1 MRPKAHANAM
11 LTNAGEYGLSLRK
24 YETSHVS
31 SVIVACARA
40 ICPAKTWAYL
50 DKLLGIG
57 EDTAKHR
64 IAGRRKFTADE
75 LATLLRTER
84 GIDYLVAVMGEAE
97 PAWWRKFKKHL
108 RVESALRL
116 QAFARRE
123 LEEAVDADRTL
134 TAAIAGATAAM
145 AVSDPDFHQ
154 PQIDAMAAARSPHRP
169 MAQAKRGR

>member
-11 LTNAGEYGLSLRK
+11 LTNAGEYGLALRN
-24 YETSHVS
+24 YETASVS
-31 SVIVACARA
+31 SIIISCAKA

-50 DKLLGIG
+50 DKLLGVG
-57 EDTAKHR
+57 EATAKHR
-64 IAGRRKFTADE
+64 IAGRRAFTADE

-123 LEEAVDADRTL
+123 LEDAVDADRSL

-154 PQIDAMAAARSPHRP
+154 PQIDAMAAAGSLHRP
-169 MAQAKRGR
+169 LAQAKRGR